1 MACEEDD
8 FFTLAC
14 LKQLHASGIDPGDG
28 GGGGGGGL
36 LSASYESTGSFFG
49 LPLEPLADF
58 TYDGAGLDDDFLE
71 DLMDQLED
79 ESTADKF
86 LADSIFGDDFD
97 LMTEEALAD
106 VDDFESCVLSD
117 TGSNG
122 FSSSSDGGINCL
134 MELDDEVEN
143 SKVGTNSHSSS
154 GLRSAPNSSPSKK
167 NSKKGLMKSSNSLL
181 SRATLNESNGV
192 PRGVMSSNKS
202 SNKSSNSSSCI
213 KKVSKVKRKKAGVS
227 LLAKPSK
234 QVKSLLDTSRSSNNS
249 CRTVPASV
257 VVPNSSSNSSNSPIF
272 LKTSKGD
279 FRISKVVVDTS
290 NSYGK
295 NGSSG
300 SSNCKVMNG
309 MIVKRIQVP
318 SGMNMNSKNSQN
330 CVSMKAQ
337 FVTTKSNNQSIQLM
351 QTGNKCTSSSSSMPS
366 TIVLSSNS
374 SSGSNT
380 SSIKSITLFQ
390 DHDYCPSNPS
400 LPRIIFD
407 N

>member
-1 MACEEDD
+1 MACEEED
-8 FFTLAC
+8 FFPFTC
-14 LKQLHASGIDPGDG
+14 LKQLASGIDPGDG
-28 GGGGGGGL
+28 GGGGSGL

-106 VDDFESCVLSD
+106 VDDFDSCVLSD

-122 FSSSSDGGINCL
+122 FTTSSDGGMNCL

-143 SKVGTNSHSSS
+143 SKVGSNNHSSS
-154 GLRSAPNSSPSKK
+154 GSRSPPNSPSKK
-167 NSKKGLMKSSNSLL
+167 SSSKKSSNSLL

-202 SNKSSNSSSCI
+202 SSNKSSNRSNSSSCM

-234 QVKSLLDTSRSSNNS
+234 QVKSLLDTSRSSNNTA
-249 CRTVPASV
+249 RTVPASV
-257 VVPNSSSNSSNSPIF
+257 VVPNSSNNSSNSPIF

-295 NGSSG
+295 SGTSG
-300 SSNCKVMNG
+300 SSSCKVMNG

-318 SGMNMNSKNSQN
+318 SGMNLTSKS
-330 CVSMKAQ
+330 CLSMKGQ
-337 FVTTKSNNQSIQLM
+337 FVTKSNNQSIQLM
-351 QTGNKCTSSSSSMPS
+351 QVPGNKSSMPS
-366 TIVLSSNS
+366 TIVVSNS
-374 SSGSNT
+374 SASNT

-390 DHDYCPSNPS
+390 DHDYCPNPP